1 MINCLSG
8 AVHNQKG
15 SMVTVMVQG
24 IGFGVNVPNHYQ
36 FTPGATA
43 QLEIY
48 THVTQDAG
56 MQLFGFLT
64 EDEKAIFML
73 VISCSGMGPKIG
85 LGLLS
90 ELAPAQFVQAILT
103 NDIKTLSSISGI
115 GRKKAE
121 SLALQLKDKVE
132 KLMLAS
138 ATQVPQA
145 TIALKNINDALY
157 SLGYSRQEV
166 ASAMEFLK
174 ESQLLEVSFDEM
186 LRKSL
191 GFLAKRL

>member
-1 MINCLSG
+1 M
-8 AVHNQKG
+8 A
-15 SMVTVMVQG
+15 TVMVQG

-36 FTPGATA
+36 FAQGATV

-64 EDEKAIFML
+64 EDEKAVFML
-73 VISCSGMGPKIG
+73 IISCSGMGPKIG

-90 ELAPAQFVQAILT
+90 ELTPAQCVQAILT

-138 ATQVPQA
+138 TTHVPQA
-145 TIALKNINDALY
+145 TMALKNINDALY

-174 ESQLLEVSFDEM
+174 QSQLLEVPFDEM

>member
-8 AVHNQKG
+8 TIHNQKG
-15 SMVTVMVQG
+15 SMATVMVQG

-36 FTPGATA
+36 FAQGATV

-64 EDEKAIFML
+64 EDEKAVFML

-90 ELAPAQFVQAILT
+90 ELTPAQCVQAILT

-138 ATQVPQA
+138 TTQVPQA
-145 TIALKNINDALY
+145 TMALKNINDALY

-174 ESQLLEVSFDEM
+174 QSQLLEVSFDEM